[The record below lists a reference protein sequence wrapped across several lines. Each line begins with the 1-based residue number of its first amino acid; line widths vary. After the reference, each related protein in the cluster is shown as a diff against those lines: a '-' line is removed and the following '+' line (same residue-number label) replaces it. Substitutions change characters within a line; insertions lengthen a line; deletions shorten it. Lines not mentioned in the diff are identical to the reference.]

1 MEKEAL
7 NYVIEK
13 TNELINAFS
22 CSEGAKVAAQA
33 WLDALGTENE
43 VEETEKYLNEL
54 EEDIVTV
61 DNLISFAESNAGKKH
76 FGEDV
81 ANNIAEHGK
90 EIKAAGAKYCDCPA
104 CKAALAIIE
113 KKDILLKG

>member
-13 TNELINAFS
+13 THELMNAFS
-22 CSEGAKVAAQA
+22 CSEEVKAAAQA
-33 WLDALGTENE
+33 WLDAIKTENE
-43 VEETEKYLNEL
+43 LEETKKYLNEL
-54 EEDIVTV
+54 EEDIVTI
-61 DNLISFAESNAGKKH
+61 DNLISFAESDEGKKH
-76 FGEDV
+76 FGEEV
-81 ANNIAEHGK
+81 AKGIAEHGK

>member
-1 MEKEAL
+1 MKKEAL

-22 CSEGAKVAAQA
+22 CSEEAKVAAQA

-61 DNLISFAESNAGKKH
+61 DNLISFAESNAGK
-76 FGEDV
+76 
-81 ANNIAEHGK
+81 NILEK
-90 EIKAAGAKYCDCPA
+90 MLLIT
-104 CKAALAIIE
+104 LLNME
-113 KKDILLKG
+113 KKLKLLVQNIVIVQHVKLH